1 MKVWFLLN
9 FLIEFINS
17 YNNLSCTNDINDV
30 ESSLE
35 QIEIINKICLNR
47 LRVSGFQKSAAY
59 FISNYS
65 GVEVQNG
72 MVNNNEIDV
81 SRLSRN
87 LYFISFIEGADLVMR
102 RFYKR

>member
-1 MKVWFLLN
+1 
-9 FLIEFINS
+9 
-17 YNNLSCTNDINDV
+17 
-30 ESSLE
+30 LE

-47 LRVSGFQKSAAY
+47 LRVSGLQKSAAY
-59 FISNYS
+59 SISNYS

-72 MVNNNEIDV
+72 MVNNKEIDV

-87 LYFISFIEGADLVMR
+87 LYFITFFEGADLVTR